1 MSKWIHTESYSSPYG
16 ELILGSYQDQL
27 CLCDWR
33 YRKSRELI
41 DRRIQTG
48 LKASFVEAG
57 SMVNEECKKQLMQY
71 FNGERKEFDLSILLV
86 GTDFQKSVWNLLM
99 EIPFGKTLSYARLSR
114 KLGDEKAI
122 RAVARAN
129 GDNAHSI
136 IVPCHRILGSDGSLT
151 GYAGGLRTK
160 QKLLQLE
167 SASLQQELKF
177 DS

>member
-1 MSKWIHTESYSSPYG
+1 MSKWIHTEIYASPHG

-27 CLCDWR
+27 CLCDWK

-48 LKASFVEAG
+48 LKASFVEAE
-57 SMVNEECKKQLMQY
+57 SMVNEESKKQLMQY
-71 FNGERKEFDLSILLV
+71 FNGEREEFDIPIRLV
-86 GTDFQKSVWNLLM
+86 GSDFQKRVWESLL
-99 EIPFGKTLSYARLSR
+99 EIPYGKTLSYARLSER
-114 KLGDEKAI
+114 LGDKKAI

-129 GDNAHSI
+129 GDNAFSI
-136 IVPCHRILGSDGSLT
+136 IVPCHRILGSDGGLV

-167 SASLQQELKF
+167 SASLQQELNF

>member
-1 MSKWIHTESYSSPYG
+1 MSKWIHTEIYASPHG
-16 ELILGSYQDQL
+16 ELILGSYNDQL

-41 DRRIQTG
+41 DRRIQTA

-57 SMVNEECKKQLMQY
+57 SKVNEKCKDQLEQY
-71 FNGERKEFDLSILLV
+71 FSGERKEFDLSILLV
-86 GTDFQKSVWNLLM
+86 GSDFQKRVWNLLL
-99 EIPFGKTLSYARLSR
+99 EIPYGKTLSYLSLSR
-114 KLGDEKAI
+114 RLGDEKAI

-129 GDNAHSI
+129 GDNAFSI

-167 SASLQQELKF
+167 SASLQQELNF
-177 DS
+177 SS

>member
-41 DRRIQTG
+41 DRRIQKG
-48 LKASFVEAG
+48 LKASFVEAE

-86 GTDFQKSVWNLLM
+86 GSDFQKSVWNLLL
-99 EIPFGKTLSYARLSR
+99 EIPYGKTLSYVSLSR
-114 KLGDEKAI
+114 RLGDEKAI

-129 GDNAHSI
+129 GDNAISI

-167 SASLQQELKF
+167 SASLQQELNF
-177 DS
+177 GS